1 MTLPLDGRKIG
12 LLTASASR
20 QGGGVFE
27 AVVSQARLIAGLG
40 GQVEVFALHDSDT
53 EADRDRFGGIPVQT
67 FPVRGPRQIG
77 YAPRLVEG
85 LLAARLD
92 CLHLHGIWMYPSQA
106 GSRWAALT
114 GKPYLISP
122 HGMLDPWITARGRWK
137 KALAR
142 LGYERRSWARAW
154 GLHALTGAEA
164 QDIARESGRTDNVVI
179 PNAGP
184 EAQGLPDKVP
194 APVIAYLGRIHP
206 KKNLDALVQGWLQAR
221 KPQGA
226 RLQIA
231 GWGDDADVA
240 AFKAGLANAD
250 TSVEFL
256 GPVFGAA
263 KEELIAAARFMA
275 LPSHSEGLPMAML
288 EAWAAG
294 RPTLMTGQC
303 NLPEGFAAGA
313 ALDCGYDRD
322 SVARAV
328 EQAFSLD
335 GEHWRGM
342 ARAALSLAKG
352 PFSAQAVAGLWAKA
366 YARAIAGGSPP

>member
-1 MTLPLDGRKIG
+1 MSLPLEGRKIG

-40 GQVEVFALHDSDT
+40 GEVEVFALHDSDSD
-53 EADRDRFGGIPVQT
+53 ADRARFDGIPVRT
-67 FPVRGPRQIG
+67 FAVSGPRQFG
-77 YAPRLVEG
+77 FAPRLVEG
-85 LLAARLD
+85 LISARLD

-106 GSRWAALT
+106 GSRWAAQT
-114 GKPYLISP
+114 GRPCIISP

-142 LGYERRSWARAW
+142 LGYERRSWRRAW
-154 GLHALTGAEA
+154 AMHALTSSEA
-164 QDIARESGRTDNVVI
+164 ADIARESGRWDSLVI

-184 EAQGLPDKVP
+184 QAQALPATMP

-206 KKNLDALVQGWLQAR
+206 KKNLDSLVAGWNLASR
-221 KPQGA
+221 PEGA
-226 RLQIA
+226 RLRIA

-240 AFKAGLANAD
+240 RFTASLAGAD
-250 TSVEFL
+250 PSIEFL
-256 GPVFGAA
+256 GPVFGEA
-263 KEELIAAARFMA
+263 KERLIAGARFMA

-288 EAWAAG
+288 EAWAAA

-313 ALDCGYDRD
+313 ALDCGYD
-322 SVARAV
+322 SATVARAM
-328 EQAFSLD
+328 EHAFSLD
-335 GEHWRGM
+335 AGQWHSM
-342 ARAALSLAKG
+342 AQAAHRLAAG
-352 PFSAQAVAGLWAKA
+352 PFSAQTVAGLWAKA
-366 YARAIAGGSPP
+366 YARAIAGGSPE